1 MKAVESDK
9 KMYKKTTNF
18 VNANMINVNV
28 ILKMKFLIEINFLM
42 N

>member
-1 MKAVESDK
+1 MKTVENDQKCIK
-9 KMYKKTTNF
+9 KTNF

-28 ILKMKFLIEINFLM
+28 ILKIKFLTEINFLI